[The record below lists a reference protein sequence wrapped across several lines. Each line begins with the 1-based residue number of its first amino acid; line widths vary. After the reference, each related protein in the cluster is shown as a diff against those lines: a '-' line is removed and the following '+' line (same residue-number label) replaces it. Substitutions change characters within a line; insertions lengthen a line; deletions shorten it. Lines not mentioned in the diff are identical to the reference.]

1 MEIINETKSSFLEKF
16 NKTEKSPA
24 KLTRKKKR
32 EDHLAILGIKK
43 EYHYR
48 SCKLKYDSNNFTQVF
63 LTTYEMN

>member
-1 MEIINETKSSFLEKF
+1 MKQKAVSLKSSIKLKNLQQNWQEK
-16 NKTEKSPA
+16 KD
-24 KLTRKKKR
+24 R

-48 SCKLKYDSNNFTQVF
+48 SCKLKCDSNNFTQVF